1 MLTTDK
7 LIGELLLRH
16 NCVIV
21 PDFGGFVARQTS
33 AVIDY
38 ATGTMQPPRKSLLFN
53 RQLINN
59 DGLLVA
65 ELARTNEISFDEAL
79 QQVQG
84 TVTDWNDTL
93 KRGERVSI
101 DRVGFIFHDKEKNL
115 CFEQDRYFNLLLES
129 YGLGSVHFIAKEDM
143 DRVQETAKI
152 RTLDPAVAEE
162 AGEKSGSEGHT
173 IIEHPEVQRNRKVWK
188 YVAAAACIL
197 PIAFYSIWIPTKTDA
212 IQSGILSI
220 NDFNPFHAS
229 HEAAYQK
236 TTTDYTAI
244 FPAAEKSLEDEINE
258 APENEVFSIQLD
270 DEFNIPV
277 RVERPEV
284 ETPVTP
290 SMDQVAAANTFDCV
304 VGCFSSQSNA
314 QNMISSLKAR
324 GFDARQVD
332 ISNGL
337 YRISAGATQT
347 EAEARQLVASIN
359 AQGFNGWI
367 LRH

>member
-1 MLTTDK
+1 MLTTNT

-21 PDFGGFVARQTS
+21 PEFGGFVARQTS

-38 ATGTMQPPRKSLLFN
+38 ASGTMQPPRKSLLFN

-79 QQVQG
+79 RMVQG
-84 TVTDWNDTL
+84 TVAEWNEKL
-93 KRGERVSI
+93 NRGERITI
-101 DRVGFIFHDKEKNL
+101 DRVGFIFHDREKNL
-115 CFEQDRYFNLLLES
+115 CFEQDRFFNLLLES
-129 YGLGSVHFIAKEDM
+129 YGLGSVHFIAKEDVE
-143 DRVQETAKI
+143 RVKEGAKI
-152 RTLDPAVAEE
+152 RTLDPALAENNE
-162 AGEKSGSEGHT
+162 EEVETEGAV
-173 IIEHPEVQRNRKVWK
+173 IIDHPAATGNRRMWK

-197 PIAFYSIWIPTKTDA
+197 PIAFYSIWIPTRTDA
-212 IQSGILSI
+212 IQSGVLSI
-220 NDFNPFHAS
+220 SDFNPFHAK
-229 HEAAYQK
+229 HAAKYTQK
-236 TTTDYTAI
+236 SENYTVTLSDV
-244 FPAAEKSLEDEINE
+244 EQSLEDQINNS
-258 APENEVFSIQLD
+258 PETEVFSVQLD
-270 DEFNIPV
+270 DNLIIPV
-277 RVERPEV
+277 KVDRTAEP
-284 ETPVTP
+284 TSATP
-290 SMDQVAAANTFDCV
+290 STDEQVSVGAFDCV

-337 YRISAGATQT
+337 YRISAGSVATEDQ
-347 EAEARQLVASIN
+347 ARQLVASVN

>member
-21 PDFGGFVARQTS
+21 PEFGGFVARQTS

-79 QQVQG
+79 KQVQA
-84 TVTDWNDTL
+84 TVADWNDIL

-143 DRVQETAKI
+143 DRVQERVKI
-152 RTLDPAVAEE
+152 RTLDPTE
-162 AGEKSGSEGHT
+162 AEKSGSEDAA
-173 IIEHPEVQRNRKVWK
+173 IIEHPEVQRNRKMWK

-212 IQSGILSI
+212 IQSGVLSI
-220 NDFNPFHAS
+220 NDFNPFHAA
-229 HEAAYQK
+229 HAATYQK
-236 TTTDYTAI
+236 TTTAYTAM
-244 FPAAEKSLEDEINE
+244 FPAVEKSLEDEINE
-258 APENEVFSIQLD
+258 APENNVFAIEFD
-270 DEFNIPV
+270 DELTIPV
-277 RVERPEV
+277 RVERSEV
-284 ETPVTP
+284 ETPLTP
-290 SMDQVAAANTFDCV
+290 STDQVATTNAFDCV

-347 EAEARQLVASIN
+347 EAEARQLVANVN

>member
-21 PDFGGFVARQTS
+21 PEFGGFVARQTS

-84 TVTDWNDTL
+84 TVADWNDTL

-143 DRVQETAKI
+143 DRVEEKTKI
-152 RTLDPAVAEE
+152 RTLDPAE
-162 AGEKSGSEGHT
+162 ANEPYEAQT
-173 IIEHPEVQRNRKVWK
+173 VIEHPEVQRKRKAWK
-188 YVAAAACIL
+188 YIAAAACIL

-212 IQSGILSI
+212 IQSGMLSI
-220 NDFNPFHAS
+220 NDFNPFHVS
-229 HEAAYQK
+229 HKATYQK

-244 FPAAEKSLEDEINE
+244 FPSVEKSLEDEINE
-258 APENEVFSIQLD
+258 APEKEVFSIQVD
-270 DEFNIPV
+270 DELNIPV
-277 RVERPEV
+277 RVERAEV
-284 ETPVTP
+284 KTPVSP
-290 SMDQVAAANTFDCV
+290 SAESATTENAFDCV

-314 QNMISSLKAR
+314 QNMITSLKAR

-347 EAEARQLVASIN
+347 EAEARQLVANLN
-359 AQGFNGWI
+359 AQGFNGWV

>member
-7 LIGELLLRH
+7 LIGELLFRH
-16 NCVIV
+16 NCEIV

-79 QQVQG
+79 KLVQA
-84 TVTDWNDTL
+84 TVADWNDTL
-93 KRGERVSI
+93 KRGERVTI
-101 DRVGFIFHDKEKNL
+101 ERVGFMFHDREKNL
-115 CFEQDRYFNLLLES
+115 CFEQDRYFNLLLAS

-143 DRVQETAKI
+143 DLVQEGAKI
-152 RTLDPAVAEE
+152 RTLDPAIATEKADE
-162 AGEKSGSEGHT
+162 AD
-173 IIEHPEVQRNRKVWK
+173 IIDHPAASSKRRMWK

-197 PIAFYSIWIPTKTDA
+197 PIAFYSIWIPTRTDA
-212 IQSGILSI
+212 LQSGVLSI
-220 NDFNPFHAS
+220 QDFNPFHAKQD
-229 HEAAYQK
+229 ALYTQK
-236 TTTDYTAI
+236 SENYTVTI
-244 FPAAEKSLEDEINE
+244 SDVEQSLEDQINN
-258 APENEVFSIQLD
+258 APETEVFAVQLD
-270 DEFNIPV
+270 DNFIIPV
-277 RVERPEV
+277 KVERIAEP
-284 ETPVTP
+284 TPAAP
-290 SMDQVAAANTFDCV
+290 STEQAISVAAFDCV

-332 ISNGL
+332 ISNGPVSYTHL
-337 YRISAGATQT
+337 TLPT
-347 EAEARQLVASIN
+347 NVP
-359 AQGFNGWI
+359 
-367 LRH
+367 

>member
-7 LIGELLLRH
+7 LIGELLFRH

-38 ATGTMQPPRKSLLFN
+38 AKGTMQPPRKSLLFN

-65 ELARTNEISFDEAL
+65 ELARTNEISFDEAFKL
-79 QQVQG
+79 VQA
-84 TVTDWNDTL
+84 TVAEWNDTL
-93 KRGERVSI
+93 KRGERVTI
-101 DRVGFIFHDKEKNL
+101 ERVGFMFHDREKNL

-129 YGLGSVHFIAKEDM
+129 YGLGSVHFIAKEDLES
-143 DRVQETAKI
+143 VQEGAKI
-152 RTLDPAVAEE
+152 RTLDPAIEE
-162 AGEKSGSEGHT
+162 TKTQPGDDGKNV
-173 IIEHPEVQRNRKVWK
+173 IEHPAASGNRRMWK

-212 IQSGILSI
+212 IQSGVLSI
-220 NDFNPFHAS
+220 NDFNPFHET
-229 HEAAYQK
+229 HEATYVKKNSEYKA
-236 TTTDYTAI
+236 T
-244 FPAAEKSLEDEINE
+244 FPSVEQSFEDEVN
-258 APENEVFSIQLD
+258 ATPEDEVFSIHVD
-270 DEFNIPV
+270 DELNIPV

-290 SMDQVAAANTFDCV
+290 STEYVVTTKAFDCV

-337 YRISAGATQT
+337 YRISAGSTATEDQ
-347 EAEARQLVASIN
+347 ARQLVANVN

>member
-1 MLTTDK
+1 MLTTNT

-21 PDFGGFVARQTS
+21 PEFGGFVARQTS

-38 ATGTMQPPRKSLLFN
+38 VSGTMQPPRKSLLFN

-79 QQVQG
+79 QMVQG
-84 TVTDWNDTL
+84 TVAEWNETL
-93 KRGERVSI
+93 IRGERVTI
-101 DRVGFIFHDKEKNL
+101 DRVGFIFHDREKNL
-115 CFEQDRYFNLLLES
+115 CFEQDRFFNLLLES
-129 YGLGSVHFIAKEDM
+129 YGLGSVHFIAKEDVE
-143 DRVQETAKI
+143 RVKEGAKI
-152 RTLDPAVAEE
+152 RTLDPAIVEDNGEEVEAEGAE
-162 AGEKSGSEGHT
+162 IITHPAASGK
-173 IIEHPEVQRNRKVWK
+173 RRVWK

-197 PIAFYSIWIPTKTDA
+197 PIAFYSIWIPTRTDV
-212 IQSGILSI
+212 IQSGVLSI
-220 NDFNPFHAS
+220 SDFNPFHEK
-229 HEAAYQK
+229 HEAKYAQK
-236 TTTDYTAI
+236 SENYDVTI
-244 FPAAEKSLEDEINE
+244 SEVEKSLEEQINE
-258 APENEVFSIQLD
+258 SPETEVFSVELD
-270 DEFNIPV
+270 DNLTIPV
-277 RVERPEV
+277 KVERSV
-284 ETPVTP
+284 EPSTVTP
-290 SMDQVAAANTFDCV
+290 STQNQSTLGAYDCV

-332 ISNGL
+332 FSNGL
-337 YRISAGATQT
+337 YRISAGSVST
-347 EAEARQLVASIN
+347 EAQARQLVANVN